1 MRRGVE
7 RAGRRIVAQ
16 RLPTSLL
23 NKRQNVCAKIMKT
36 IIEPFRVKV
45 VEPVKMTTRAERE
58 FYLREASFNL
68 FLLKAENVIIDL
80 LTDSGTAAMSAGQW
94 SAMMRGDESYAGSA
108 SFYRFEETVND
119 IFGFK
124 QVIPMHQGRA
134 AERILFSITCKRGS
148 VVPNNT
154 HFDTTRANIEYVG
167 AEAVDLPIPEFYQ
180 PAIQHPFKGNME
192 TGALTELIE
201 RVGPARI
208 PLVMLT
214 VTNNSGGGQPVS
226 MANIR
231 EVKAICSRYGL
242 PLYLDACRFA
252 ENAYFI
258 KLREDGYAD
267 KSVKQIAREMF
278 SYADGCT
285 MSAKKDGLANI
296 GGFLC
301 TNDEQL
307 ARQEKDLLILT
318 EGFPTYG
325 GLAGRDLEAIAV
337 GLEEVLHEDYLQYR
351 FASIRYLGEHIAR
364 EGVPIVQPPGGHA
377 IYIDAHAMLP
387 QIPQLQFPGQA
398 LAIELYREAGIRS
411 CEIGSVMHGA
421 SHSGNGDE
429 RPASMELVRL
439 AIPHRAYTQSH
450 IDYVIE
456 AILQVYRRRD
466 SIPGYR
472 ITSQPKFLRHFSAC
486 FEPLD
491 ELPQVIT
498 PATNSKQ
505 ISSSGLINQTVPG
518 LIR

>member
-1 MRRGVE
+1 
-7 RAGRRIVAQ
+7 
-16 RLPTSLL
+16 
-23 NKRQNVCAKIMKT
+23 MKT

-45 VEPVKMTTRAERE
+45 VEPIKMTTRAERE
-58 FYLREASFNL
+58 VYLAEAAYNL

-80 LTDSGTAAMSAGQW
+80 LTDSGTAAMSAAQW
-94 SAMMRGDESYAGSA
+94 SASIRGDESYAGSP
-108 SFYRFEETVND
+108 SFYRFEETVRD

-124 QVIPMHQGRA
+124 HVVPTHQGRA
-134 AERILFSITCKRGS
+134 AERILFSTTCRKGS

-154 HFDTTRANIEYVG
+154 HFDTTRANIEFAG
-167 AEAVDLPIPEFYQ
+167 AEAVDLPIPEFYT
-180 PAIQHPFKGNME
+180 PAVYHPFKGNMD
-192 TGALTELIE
+192 TGALGELIE
-201 RVGPARI
+201 RVGPERI

-231 EVKAICSRYGL
+231 EVKAICSRFGL

-258 KLREDGYAD
+258 KLREPGYAS
-267 KSVKQIAREMF
+267 KSVKEIAREML

-301 TNDEQL
+301 TNDDQL
-307 ARQEKDLLILT
+307 AQQEKDLLILT

-364 EGVPIVQPPGGHA
+364 AGVPIVQPPGGHA
-377 IYIDAHAMLP
+377 IYIDAHALLP
-387 QIPQLQFPGQA
+387 HIPQLQYPGQA

-411 CEIGSVMHGA
+411 CEIGTVMHAEKDPATGA
-421 SHSGNGDE
+421 E
-429 RPASMELVRL
+429 LPAAVELVRL
-439 AIPHRAYTQSH
+439 AIPHRVYTQSH

-456 AILQVYRRRD
+456 AILDVYHRREL
-466 SIPGYR
+466 IPGYR
-472 ITSQPKFLRHFSAC
+472 ITSQPKFLRHFTAR
-486 FEPLD
+486 FEPIVNLN
-491 ELPQVIT
+491 
-498 PATNSKQ
+498 ATSESRTEPEMQ
-505 ISSSGLINQTVPG
+505 FA
-518 LIR
+518 